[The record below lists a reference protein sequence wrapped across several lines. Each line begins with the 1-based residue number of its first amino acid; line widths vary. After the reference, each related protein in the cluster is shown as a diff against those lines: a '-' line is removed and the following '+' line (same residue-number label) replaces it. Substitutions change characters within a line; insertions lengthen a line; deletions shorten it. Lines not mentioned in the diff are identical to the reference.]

1 MKLKNQRRIAAQILG
16 VGTSKVWLN
25 PEKLSEIKEA
35 ITKSD
40 IRSLI
45 SIRTITAKKI
55 PHQSRSRSRKLK
67 IKKRKGLKSGHGTR
81 KGKRTARLSR
91 KRTWVTKIR
100 TQRSF
105 LRLIKEKKLKIPE
118 DDESSFDIL
127 KDEKIISD
135 ALAKKLIDAK
145 SMRNII
151 AHEYGKIDDE
161 MVFHAVS
168 EELIPDV
175 LEFIKCV
182 KRLK

>member
-1 MKLKNQRRIAAQILG
+1 MKMKEDKRGDKI
-16 VGTSKVWLN
+16 
-25 PEKLSEIKEA
+25 SEIEHY
-35 ITKSD
+35 
-40 IRSLI
+40 LEELE
-45 SIRTITAKKI
+45 SIFPLNFEDYK
-55 PHQSRSRSRKLK
+55 HDFK
-67 IKKRKGLKSGHGTR
+67 IKSICERYFE
-81 KGKRTARLSR
+81 
-91 KRTWVTKIR
+91 KIVEAVVDLA
-100 TQRSF
+100 F
-105 LRLIKEKKLKIPE
+105 IVIKEKKLKIPE
-118 DDESSFDIL
+118 DDENSFDIL

-161 MVFHAVS
+161 MVFHAVI